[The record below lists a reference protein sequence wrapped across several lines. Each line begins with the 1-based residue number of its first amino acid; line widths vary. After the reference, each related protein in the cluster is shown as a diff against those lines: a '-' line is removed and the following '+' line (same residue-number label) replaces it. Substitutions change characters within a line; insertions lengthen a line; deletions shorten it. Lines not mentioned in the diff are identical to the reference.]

1 MFQEPFISREPAG
14 LDVSSLEIKKV
25 AVVGAG
31 EMGHGIAQLLAQN
44 GLEVRLLDKYPE
56 ALQKAKVRIE
66 ADLKRLVERQ
76 KVSDQEAKTV
86 MARIAFTGDL
96 SAAVREADLVIE
108 AVPELLDLK
117 KSIFREVD
125 SAAPS
130 AAILASNTSN
140 IRISE
145 LAAATSRPDKVVGL
159 HFFNPPTRMKLVEV
173 IPSSRTDPRV
183 VEAVSSL
190 CIKLGRTPVKVA
202 KDVPGFIVN
211 RINAADILL
220 FGLILDKGMAAP
232 EEVDSYAKAQGLPM
246 GPYELLD
253 FVGIDVANDSLEYFA
268 AALSPEYGKTQVFKR
283 MVKEKKL
290 GRKTGSGFYDWA
302 SGKADIP
309 KAEPTD
315 KLSMMDLFSVEINE
329 AVKLIEEGVATPDD
343 IDKSVMLGMNRPFGP
358 ISVAKSFTNAEIR
371 SKLEEMATRF
381 DCPLFAPAKS
391 ILEGKL
397 REAIEG
403 RLQAEHAP
411 QATAAPSGLAAKAN
425 LPIYVERLG
434 GRVARIVINRPKH
447 NTLNAEVLDG
457 LDKILD
463 ELWDDKEVTVVL
475 VTGQGPTFSAGA
487 DLSQFFATSLDFMD
501 FAARGA
507 RLFKRLT
514 DFPKLTI
521 AVMKGSA
528 LGGGLELALSCDLR
542 IGTEDV
548 KMGFTEVTLGIV
560 PGWSGTQRLTK
571 LIGLSRASQLILTGN
586 KISGKEAL
594 GLGILFT
601 LAPPGDP
608 DAYAEQV
615 ASELASKVAP
625 VALALAKKLVNRG
638 SEVPSD
644 VGLEMEAMAMGIL
657 FGTDDLKEGI
667 SAFFQKRKPEFK
679 GK

>member
-1 MFQEPFISREPAG
+1 
-14 LDVSSLEIKKV
+14 LEINKV

-44 GLEVRLLDKYPE
+44 GFEVRLLDKYPE
-56 ALQKAKVRIE
+56 ALQKAKGRIE
-66 ADLKRLVERQ
+66 ADLRRLVERQ
-76 KVSDQEAKTV
+76 KISEQEAQTAL
-86 MARIAFTGDL
+86 ARITFTGDL
-96 SAAVREADLVIE
+96 SAAVRDADLVIE

-117 KSIFREVD
+117 KSIFREID
-125 SAAPS
+125 STAPAAS
-130 AAILASNTSN
+130 IMASNTSN
-140 IRISE
+140 IRISD

-173 IPSSRTDPRV
+173 IPGSKTDPKV

-190 CIKLGRTPVKVA
+190 CTRLGRTPVKVA
-202 KDVPGFIVN
+202 RDVPGFIVN

-232 EEVDSYAKAQGLPM
+232 EEVDSFAKAQGLPM

-268 AALSPEYGKTQVFKR
+268 GALSPEYGKTQVFKR

-290 GRKTGSGFYDWA
+290 GRKTGSGFYDWS
-302 SGKADIP
+302 SGKANIP

-315 KLSMMDLFSVEINE
+315 KLVMMDLFSIEINE
-329 AVKLIEEGVATPDD
+329 AVKLIEEGVATPED
-343 IDKSVMLGMNRPFGP
+343 IDKSVTLGMNRPFGP
-358 ISVAKSFTNAEIR
+358 ISVAKSFTNAEIK

-381 DCPLFAPAKS
+381 ECPLFAPARS
-391 ILEGKL
+391 IVEGKL

-403 RLQAEHAP
+403 RLQPE
-411 QATAAPSGLAAKAN
+411 QAAKATSAPSGLTPKAS
-425 LPIYVERLG
+425 LPVYMERLG
-434 GRVARIVINRPKH
+434 GRVARIVVNRPKN

-457 LDKILD
+457 LDRIMD

-475 VTGQGPTFSAGA
+475 VTGQGSTFSAGA
-487 DLSQFFATSLDFMD
+487 DLSQFFATPLDFVS
-501 FAARGA
+501 FATRGA

-514 DFPKLTI
+514 EFPKLTI
-521 AVMKGSA
+521 AVMKGSV

-548 KMGFTEVTLGIV
+548 KLGFPEVTLGIV
-560 PGWSGTQRLTK
+560 PGWSGTQRLTR
-571 LIGLSRASQLILTGN
+571 LIGLSRASQLILTGDR
-586 KISGKEAL
+586 ISGREAL
-594 GLGILFT
+594 GLGILYA
-601 LAPPGDP
+601 LAPQGDP
-608 DAYAEQV
+608 DAYAEKV

-625 VALALAKKLVNRG
+625 VALMLAKKLINKG
-638 SEVPSD
+638 AEVPSD
-644 VGLEMEAMAMGIL
+644 VGLEMEAMAMGVL
-657 FGTDDLKEGI
+657 FDTDDLKEGI

>member
-1 MFQEPFISREPAG
+1 MSKP
-14 LDVSSLEIKKV
+14 EIRKV

-44 GLEVRLLDKYPE
+44 GFEVRLLDKYPE
-56 ALQKAKVRIE
+56 ALRNARGKIE
-66 ADLKRLVERQ
+66 ADLRKLVERQ
-76 KVSDQEAKTV
+76 KIGEQEAQAAL
-86 MARIAFTGDL
+86 ARIAFSGDM
-96 SAAVREADLVIE
+96 AASVKDADLVIE
-108 AVPELLDLK
+108 AVPEILDLK
-117 KSIFREVD
+117 KSIFRELD
-125 SAAPS
+125 SEAPLAS
-130 AAILASNTSN
+130 ILASNTSN
-140 IRISE
+140 IKISD
-145 LAAATSRPDKVVGL
+145 LAAATARPDKVVGL

-173 IPSSRTDPRV
+173 IPGSKTDPKV

-190 CIKLGRTPVKVA
+190 CTKLGRTPVKVA
-202 KDVPGFIVN
+202 KDSPGFIVN

-232 EEVDSYAKAQGLPM
+232 EEVDSFAKAQGLPM

-268 AALSPEYGKTQVFKR
+268 GALSPEYGKPQVFKR
-283 MVKEKKL
+283 MVKEGKL
-290 GRKTGSGFYDWA
+290 GRKTGGGFYSWA
-302 SGKADIP
+302 SGRASIP

-315 KLSMMDLFSVEINE
+315 KLAMMDLFSVEINE
-329 AVKLIEEGVATPDD
+329 AVKLIEEGVSTPDD

-381 DCPLFAPAKS
+381 DCPLFAPAKP

-403 RLQAEHAP
+403 RLQMERAA
-411 QATAAPSGLAAKAN
+411 QATPPPSELVPN
-425 LPIYVERLG
+425 QSLPVYLERLG

-447 NTLNAEVLDG
+447 NTLNAEVLEG
-457 LDKILD
+457 LDRIMD
-463 ELWDDKEVTVVL
+463 ELWDDKEVSVVL
-475 VTGQGPTFSAGA
+475 VTGQGSTFSAGA
-487 DLSQFFATSLDFMD
+487 DLSQFFASSLDFMD

-514 DFPKLTI
+514 EFPKLTI

-528 LGGGLELALSCDLR
+528 IGGGLELALSCDLR

-586 KISGKEAL
+586 KISGREAL
-594 GLGILFT
+594 ALGILFT
-601 LAPPGDP
+601 VAPQGDP
-608 DAYAEQV
+608 DAYAQQV
-615 ASELASKVAP
+615 ASELASKLAP
-625 VALALAKKLVNRG
+625 VAVMLAKRLINRG
-638 SEVPSD
+638 GEVPSD

-667 SAFFQKRKPEFK
+667 SAFFQKRKPDFK